1 MKIIFPLIYLAG
13 ASLIFASCQR
23 EVDYVVVNR
32 TTNDSIFLDKLILL
46 DTSMAAPADTVERN
60 FFQYDNL
67 RRIKSILSTS
77 DGGGETDSVLHQFF
91 YQATDTLPFMHVYH
105 TAYHFGGGSIFRSA
119 DTTYLQYQG
128 ELVSKDSVLR
138 WDVITGQNYGAETRE
153 FIISGNNV
161 TRQARKYELVSGTY
175 VLISS
180 GTATYT
186 VLHQSGNLIDHRL
199 ITGDGYFDFAEFTY
213 DNKRNPIKKVFPVR
227 YPACESHMTPDWIN
241 QENNVLT
248 AEVKERVMT
257 VTEQESFTY
266 TYRPDHYPVSATH
279 FDPSFNG
286 YNKLIYLYRTL

>member
-1 MKIIFPLIYLAG
+1 MIYLAG

-32 TTNDSIFLDKLILL
+32 TTNDSIFLDKVILL
-46 DTSMAAPADTVERN
+46 DTSMPAPADTVEIT

-67 RRIKSILSTS
+67 RRIKNILSVS
-77 DGGGETDSVLHQFF
+77 NSGGETDSVLHQFF

-153 FIISGNNV
+153 FSISGNNL
-161 TRQARKYELVSGTY
+161 TRQARSYELISGNY

-180 GTATYT
+180 GAATYT

-199 ITGDGYFDFAEFTY
+199 ISGDGYFEYAEFTY

-227 YPACESHMTPDWIN
+227 YPVCESHINPDWIN
-241 QENNVLT
+241 QENNVIN
-248 AEVKERVMT
+248 AQVKERMMT
-257 VTEQESFTY
+257 VTEEESFTY
-266 TYRPDHYPVSATH
+266 TYRSDNYPVSATH
-279 FDPSFNG
+279 FSSSFPNG
-286 YNKLIYLYRTL
+286 YNKLIYLYKAL